1 MTTSFIDSAVAEA
14 TSLTMPTHQAGDMLV
29 MYAGKVTGTG
39 TIIIPSGWRVVCFR
53 AINNSMS
60 SVVAVKTASSGAEVS
75 GTWTSAELLA
85 CVVYRDSVNYLRV
98 GGSNQGGA
106 NSPTTTITYPAIIPY
121 GSNTSPSSMRATSW
135 VVGFGLS
142 SVNTGSLETPPSGMT
157 QNRATLAGA
166 SVGEIAIHDT
176 VGDVSTWPA
185 TNVTIDA
192 GNNHA
197 AVIELVDSGY
207 AIAAASGGTIF
218 NVIGTA

>member
-29 MYAGKVTGTG
+29 MYAGIVTGTG
-39 TIIIPSGWRVVCFR
+39 TITIPSGWRVVCFR

-60 SVVAVKTASSGAEVS
+60 SVVAVMTATSGAEVS

-98 GGSNQGGA
+98 GGSNQGG
-106 NSPTTTITYPAIIPY
+106 SSGVTITYPALIPY
-121 GSNTSPSSMRATSW
+121 GSSTSSSSMRASSW
-135 VVGFGLS
+135 VVGFGLA
-142 SVNTGSLETPPSGMT
+142 SVNTGSLETPPTDMV
-157 QNRATLAGA
+157 NRATLAGA

-207 AIAAASGGTIF
+207 AIAAAAASGGTIF
-218 NVIGTA
+218 NVIGAA

>member
-1 MTTSFIDSAVAEA
+1 VTTSFIAGTSAEA
-14 TSLTMPTHQAGDMLV
+14 TSVTLPSHQAGDMIV
-29 MYAGKVTGTG
+29 MYAGIVTGTG
-39 TIIIPSGWRVVCFR
+39 TITIPSGWRVVCFR
-53 AINNSMS
+53 AINNTMS
-60 SVVAVKTASSGAEVS
+60 SVVAVMTATSGAEVS

-85 CVVYRDSVNYLRV
+85 CAVYRDSVNYLRV

-121 GSNTSPSSMRATSW
+121 GLSTSSSSMRATSW

-142 SVNTGSLETPPSGMT
+142 SVNTGSLETPPTDMT
-157 QNRATLAGA
+157 NRVTLAGA
-166 SVGEIAIHDT
+166 SVGEIAIHDRNAAI
-176 VGDVSTWPA
+176 STWPS

-207 AIAAASGGTIF
+207 AIASASGGTIF
-218 NVIGTA
+218 NVIGAA